1 MNKKTSSTEW
11 LEKST
16 ALIRFSKEEMQ
27 NLLVALV
34 IAIDASH
41 NLSQMEYAEN
51 FKKLRKDIAK
61 IKNDLE
67 RKERKYEE
75 KNFQTR

>member
-1 MNKKTSSTEW
+1 MKKEEEW
-11 LEKST
+11 LKKST

-34 IAIDASH
+34 LAIDCSH
-41 NLSQMEYAEN
+41 NLSQMEFAEN
-51 FKKLRKDIAK
+51 FKKLRREIAK

-67 RKERKYEE
+67 KKKRDYEE
-75 KNFQTR
+75 NHIQAR

>member
-1 MNKKTSSTEW
+1 MKKDEEW
-11 LEKST
+11 LKKST

-34 IAIDASH
+34 LAIDCSH

-51 FKKLRKDIAK
+51 FKKLRRDIAK

-67 RKERKYEE
+67 RREREYEE
-75 KNFQTR
+75 NRIQAR

>member
-1 MNKKTSSTEW
+1 MKKEEEW
-11 LEKST
+11 LKKST

-34 IAIDASH
+34 LAIDCSH
-41 NLSQMEYAEN
+41 NLSQMEFAEN
-51 FKKLRKDIAK
+51 FKKIRREIAK

-67 RKERKYEE
+67 KKERDYEE
-75 KNFQTR
+75 NHIQAR